1 MKSYYVKLIDP
12 KANAILEGLVNLN
25 MIKIQ
30 EVESSNLFFEFL
42 NKIRKKPAS
51 LKSVDKIK
59 NEVDA

>member
-1 MKSYYVKLIDP
+1 MKSYYVKVIDP

-25 MIKIQ
+25 IIKIQ

-42 NKIRKKPAS
+42 NKIRKKLAS